1 MSTEPPTIQGLDAQD
16 TRWLIDEVAGLLR
29 ELDTAW
35 TMVDAV
41 AFRLAGGQVLGL
53 DNLAR
58 RLQLFPR
65 ARWQELVR
73 DQVTTLLS
81 LTALPESVAP
91 ETLRPK
97 LEPAETMGDLEY
109 DPLVLLPDLPAVLSA
124 QLPGMTIQMGN
135 LDFVGDRDQ
144 AYTAALENLSKL
156 PRPRHARRRL
166 DPRLPASW
174 VEFLDAD
181 DSFGASR
188 VLVLPDLLRRTLRQD
203 FPASGVL
210 VAVPTKFHLWIHLP
224 TDESVLE
231 TSLLLAREALTT
243 YASNPFPLSPCV
255 YLLSPDMQAD
265 VLVRPDRT
273 GVFVNQEALGR
284 LLAALGPNGPAEA
297 A

>member
-1 MSTEPPTIQGLDAQD
+1 MDNTGSTDLAPDTVLVSAASYAPFGPVTGVRNGLQRRLTRGLDLNYAPTAID
-16 TRWLIDEVAGLLR
+16 SETPGGLGLRYTMDEVGNIS
-29 ELDTAW
+29 
-35 TMVDAV
+35 
-41 AFRLAGGQVLGL
+41 RLASAASGRS
-53 DNLAR
+53 AP
-58 RLQLFPR
+58 RL
-65 ARWQELVR
+65 
-73 DQVTTLLS
+73 
-81 LTALPESVAP
+81 
-91 ETLRPK
+91 
-97 LEPAETMGDLEY
+97 DLEY

-231 TSLLLAREALTT
+231 TSLLLAHEALTT

-273 GVFVNQEALGR
+273 GAFVNQEALGR

>member
-1 MSTEPPTIQGLDAQD
+1 MSTQPPTIQGLDAQD
-16 TRWLIDEVAGLLR
+16 TRWLVDEVAALLR
-29 ELDTAW
+29 ELDRSW
-35 TMVDAV
+35 TLVDGV
-41 AFRLAGGQVLGL
+41 AFELSCGRVLGL

-65 ARWQELVR
+65 ARWRELVR
-73 DQVTTLLS
+73 DQITTLLS
-81 LTALPESVAP
+81 ITDLPESVAP

-97 LEPAETMGDLEY
+97 LEQAGTLGDLDYE
-109 DPLVLLPDLPAVLSA
+109 PLELLPGLPAVLSA

-135 LDFVGDRDQ
+135 LDLVGDRDE
-144 AYTAALENLSKL
+144 AYAAALDNLSSL

-166 DPRLPASW
+166 DPRLPESW

-210 VAVPTKFHLWIHLP
+210 VAVPTKFDLWIHLP
-224 TDESVLE
+224 VDESVIE
-231 TSLLLAREALTT
+231 TSLLLAYDALTT
-243 YASNPFPLSPCV
+243 CTSNPFPLSPCV
-255 YLLSPDMQAD
+255 YAVSPDMQAE
-265 VLVRPDRT
+265 VLVQPDRT
-273 GVFVNQEALGR
+273 GASINEEALGR
-284 LLAALGPNGPAEA
+284 LLEALPPGPASA